1 MEKKYPRILFRKRLK
16 DLRKDVEKI
25 AQKTLETHKKST
37 NLLFDFDEKRKEE
50 VVSASKEINDMVFNL
65 ERKCISLIAAEQ
77 PVAKDLRFIEACIK
91 VGSHLK
97 RIGYLAA
104 DIAEYSENIKDEEIP
119 KKPLEDLMHMAD
131 FVQMMLSKGIY
142 SFLDQ
147 NIEMAKEL
155 RHDDDKVDDLFDQ
168 TLEHVTVSMFK
179 DKEAINYLVNLLFI
193 ARFLE
198 RVADRAVS
206 IADRTIFMI
215 TCEKP

>member
-16 DLRKDVEKI
+16 DLRKDMEEVS
-25 AQKTLETHKKST
+25 QKTLKTHKLAVD
-37 NLLFDFDEKRKEE
+37 LLMEYDEEKKEK
-50 VVSASKEINDMVFNL
+50 VIKNSRAIDDMVFNL
-65 ERKCISLIAAEQ
+65 ERKAISLIAAEQ
-77 PVAKDLRFIEACIK
+77 PVAGDLRFIEACIK

-104 DIAEYSENIKDEEIP
+104 NIAEAAEKLKDEEIP
-119 KKPLEDLMHMAD
+119 RRPLEDLKHMSD
-131 FVQMMLSKGIY
+131 FY
-142 SFLDQ
+142 AFLDQ
-147 NIEMAKEL
+147 NMEMAREL

-168 TLEHVTVSMFK
+168 TLEHVTRSMFE
-179 DKEAINYLVNLLFI
+179 DKESISYLVNLLFI

-198 RVADRAVS
+198 RVGDRAVS